1 MNKCTFGSTFY
12 DGTVVV
18 ELIKPIYQIVESADV
33 YNDNIYNEGSIDR
46 LINHV
51 VRTHA
56 TDNDLRIINMN
67 IQVIKSHVI
76 LLVTGDLVRVEKV
89 GKIME

>member
-18 ELIKPIYQIVESADV
+18 ELIKPIYHVISSDK
-33 YNDNIYNEGSIDR
+33 YNDNIYEEGSIDK
-46 LINHV
+46 LVDHV
-51 VRTHA
+51 VRTYV
-56 TDNDLRIINMN
+56 TSDDLRIINMN
-67 IQVIKSHVI
+67 IQVIKTHVI